1 MGRDLSHWKHRD
13 GHSVRAQVERGT
25 LRASGSLPDS
35 FLSVQAVETKQQVW
49 ASGDSHPRGQPT
61 AGEESRR
68 DTGQPAQHTLTLVC
82 QGKRVPR
89 SYLTCI
95 STVTN

>member
-35 FLSVQAVETKQQVW
+35 FLSVQAVKTKQQVW
-49 ASGDSHPRGQPT
+49 ASGESHGASLQQGGEKEGYRT
-61 AGEESRR
+61 AS
-68 DTGQPAQHTLTLVC
+68 PAY
-82 QGKRVPR
+82 
-89 SYLTCI
+89 SYPSL
-95 STVTN
+95 SG